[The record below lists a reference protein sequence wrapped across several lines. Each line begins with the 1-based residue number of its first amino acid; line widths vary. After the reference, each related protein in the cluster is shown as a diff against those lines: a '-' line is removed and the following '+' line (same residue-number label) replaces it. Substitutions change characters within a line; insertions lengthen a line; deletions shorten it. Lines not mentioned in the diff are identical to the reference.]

1 MDDKTLIFI
10 PTFNE
15 RENAPRICE
24 EIFALGL
31 DADVL
36 FIDDNSPD
44 GTGEAIEALK
54 PKHPRLSVRHRS
66 GKLGIGSAHAE
77 AIAWAYEK
85 GYRRLVTLDCDFT
98 HSPSDIPSLIRVL
111 ESHDVAV
118 GSRWIRSNSLP
129 GWNIFRRFMTGA
141 GHLLTKTLLG
151 LTQDASGAF
160 RGYRLDRI
168 QREVFSLIRSRGYSY
183 FFESLFI
190 LQKNGCSIQEIPII
204 LPARTYGSSK
214 MTTGAAVRSARSV
227 FELAIDHMVAPE
239 RYLLD
244 RRVLSMDEDLGDP
257 QNWDGYWS
265 KSAGRSGIVYDLIA
279 AFYRQTFIRKNLE
292 RAILLEFSA
301 GSKLLHA
308 GCGSGQV
315 DRNLQ
320 NVMQIT
326 ALDISRGALRLYSRN
341 NPAAFQVTHGDILN
355 LPFGDNTFDGYYSLG
370 VVEHFTEE
378 QIQKIFSEAKR
389 VLKPGGTMVIFWPRR
404 LAPSVLILGVWHW
417 FLKHLLHSEAI
428 LHPPEISLLRSRGM
442 AVEAVEKSGLAMKD
456 FRFGA
461 ADLFIQAVVV
471 AKKLPTHR
479 IGNE

>member
-1 MDDKTLIFI
+1 MQLSMDDKTLIFI
-10 PTFNE
+10 PTYNE

-54 PKHPRLSVRHRS
+54 SKYSRLTVSHRA

-85 GYRRLVTLDCDFT
+85 GYCRLVTLDCDFT
-98 HSPSDIPSLIRVL
+98 HSPADISSLISAL
-111 ESHDVAV
+111 DSHDIAV

-168 QREVFSLIRSRGYSY
+168 QREVFSLIRSRGYSF

-190 LQKNGCSIQEIPII
+190 LQKNGCSVQEIPII
-204 LPARTYGSSK
+204 LPARTYGNSK
-214 MTTGAAVRSARSV
+214 MTTAAALRSARSV
-227 FELAIDHMVAPE
+227 FELALDHMVAPE

-244 RRVLSMDEDLGDP
+244 RRVLDLDEDLGDP
-257 QNWDGYWS
+257 QNWDDYWN
-265 KSAGRSGIVYDLIA
+265 KSAGKSGVVYDLIA
-279 AFYRQTFIRKNLE
+279 AFYRQTFIRRNLDNVIN
-292 RAILLEFSA
+292 REFSG

-320 NVMQIT
+320 STMQIT

-341 NPAAFQVTHGDILN
+341 NPAAFQVAHGDILN

-370 VVEHFTEE
+370 VVEHFTKE
-378 QIQKIFSEAKR
+378 QIHRIFTEAKR
-389 VLKPGGTMVIFWPRR
+389 VLKPGGKMVIFWPHYM
-404 LAPSVLILGVWHW
+404 ATSVIVLGVWHW
-417 FLKHLLHSEAI
+417 ILRNILKSYTI
-428 LHPPEISLLRSRGM
+428 LHPPEISLLCSRNM
-442 AVEAVEKSGLAMKD
+442 AKEALRRSGLKMESYT
-456 FRFGA
+456 FGLS
-461 ADLFIQAVVV
+461 DIFIQAVVV
-471 AKKLPTHR
+471 ASK
-479 IGNE
+479 